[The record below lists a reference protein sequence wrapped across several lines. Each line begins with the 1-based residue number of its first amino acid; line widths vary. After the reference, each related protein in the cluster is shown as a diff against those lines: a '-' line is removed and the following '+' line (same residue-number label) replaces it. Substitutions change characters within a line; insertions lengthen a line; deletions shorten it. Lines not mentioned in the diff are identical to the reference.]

1 MARSTGRSASVSVAP
16 GRYGVRVVSDP
27 LVPKTLLRL
36 RRADAAA
43 ARRAEHAL
51 DELLSDGGLADLTQH
66 DLQTFLWFSLADGDE
81 AIRPAAPLAHFFE
94 LAELNRYAAI
104 ASSPQT
110 NEILRAYEEKGHT

>member
-43 ARRAEHAL
+43 ARRAERAL

-66 DLQTFLWFSLADGDE
+66 DLQTYLWFTLGE
-81 AIRPAAPLAHFFE
+81 APEPHETAAPPGGCFRARG
-94 LAELNRYAAI
+94 AER
-104 ASSPQT
+104 
-110 NEILRAYEEKGHT
+110 